1 MGRYKKV
8 IINDFSPKKEKK
20 DNHYLIEREDKRTL
34 MGLIAGALAYL
45 FCSVIPLTTLMGEYL
60 DKMQDNSFSTIIES
74 IKELPAREVFPF
86 YIKVVVIFPTIIFL
100 MIVMY
105 IAVHRDKEEK

>member
-8 IINDFSPKKEKK
+8 IINNFSPKKEKK

-60 DKMQDNSFSTIIES
+60 DKKQDNSFSSIIES
-74 IKELPAREVFPF
+74 KKNCLLEKF
-86 YIKVVVIFPTIIFL
+86 FL
-100 MIVMY
+100 STQRWWLY
-105 IAVHRDKEEK
+105 FLQ